1 MAERK
6 ATNKYYPPDWNPSK
20 GSINKYRG
28 SHPLRERA
36 RKLDQGIL
44 IIRFELPFNIWCDG
58 CNNHVGMGVRYNAQK
73 SKVGMYYTT
82 PLYKFRMKCHL
93 CDNHFEI
100 QNDPKNLDYIILNGA
115 RRQENR
121 WDPLENEQI
130 DVDKNV
136 SKKIKT
142 DPMFKLENETMDKRK
157 ATENKNV
164 IENLEQFQTR
174 WKDDYSINC
183 SLRRTFRT
191 KRNELKTRAN
201 DDVSLLQKSS
211 LPITMHLVSECEQ
224 DNKMAKLMKLQSKE
238 TPEQQKLLKR
248 KQILNQSIFGI
259 TPKYPKCSLSLE
271 KPKQTNLSSSLS
283 SMTDMVKLK
292 TTINTSSSTTMMK
305 PQCSISS
312 IVNYNESTDDDDD
325 GD

>member
-6 ATNKYYPPDWNPSK
+6 ATNKYYPPEWNPSK
-20 GSINKYRG
+20 GSINKFRG

-73 SKVGMYYTT
+73 SKVGMYYST

-100 QNDPKNLDYIILNGA
+100 QNDPKNLDYTILNGA

-121 WDPLENEQI
+121 WDPVENEQI
-130 DVDKNV
+130 DVDKSV

-142 DPMFKLENETMDKRK
+142 DPMFKLENDTIDKKK
-157 ATENKNV
+157 AIENKNA
-164 IENLEQFQTR
+164 IENLEQFQSR

-191 KRNELKTRAN
+191 KRKELKERATH
-201 DDVSLLQKSS
+201 DVRLLQKSS
-211 LPITMHLVSECEQ
+211 LPITMNLVTENEQ
-224 DNKMAKLMKLQSKE
+224 DNRMAKLIGLQSKE
-238 TPEQQKLLKR
+238 TPEQQKFRKR
-248 KQILNQSIFGI
+248 KQIMNQSIFGI
-259 TPKYPKCSLSLE
+259 TPKYPAKRSSSSSSMQ
-271 KPKQTNLSSSLS
+271 KPKPNLLGNVIKLRSNDRTASSSA
-283 SMTDMVKLK
+283 SMV
-292 TTINTSSSTTMMK
+292 
-305 PQCSISS
+305 PC
-312 IVNYNESTDDDDD
+312 IVNNYDSSDDD
-325 GD
+325 